1 MQEHLQRIQ
10 QHREQELRRRREEL
24 QLQFLPLRYNE
35 GESSMRIRR
44 PQKGGIFKT
53 LQDDD
58 RTVKRGEA
66 SEVNRNAVEEFGEET
81 LPTSSDANVNGV
93 EESGTS
99 SENVITNRL

>member
-1 MQEHLQRIQ
+1 M
-10 QHREQELRRRREEL
+10 
-24 QLQFLPLRYNE
+24 
-35 GESSMRIRR
+35 R

-81 LPTSSDANVNGV
+81 LPTSSDANMNGV
-93 EESGTS
+93 EESGEETLPGTS
-99 SENVITNRL
+99 SENCDHESFIC